1 MHAAILCASNRPGN
15 RYGRD
20 MTWVKHTRRRLGQ
33 WIAGA
38 EPASPPISDAKLR
51 QVLSLLNERSQ
62 PNLNALVEVTRNL
75 DAMALSVKTLGYH
88 LAQQLAAALP
98 VREDTRA
105 QTLHLGS
112 KPSTQMDMESEW
124 VAHWCSQLKVPVMFH
139 RKLWELAYILQAAHD
154 GDYLRAGARGLG
166 FGCGTEPLASY
177 FAGRGAR
184 VTITDLA
191 PDDARSQDWSGSNQH
206 ASSLDDAFHPRL
218 VSRDA
223 FDALVDFRAVD
234 MNAIPDDLTGYDF
247 CWSTCAL
254 EHLGSIA
261 NGLAFIENSL
271 KTLRP
276 GGTAIHTTELNVNPV
291 GPTIDNWP
299 TVLFQRQHF
308 EQLTERLQAA
318 GHRVA
323 PLDFDPGSKPLDK
336 FIDIPP
342 WGDGAMG
349 ALSQRLGQAGHLK
362 VAIDGF
368 VTTCFGIIVTKAG

>member
-1 MHAAILCASNRPGN
+1 MAAN
-15 RYGRD
+15 
-20 MTWVKHTRRRLGQ
+20 MTWLKQARQRLGR
-33 WIAGA
+33 WIGG
-38 EPASPPISDAKLR
+38 EPPPQTSAQTEQEKLR
-51 QVLSLLNERSQ
+51 QVLALLNDKSQ
-62 PNLNALVEVTRNL
+62 PNLNALTEVTRNL
-75 DAMALSVKTLGYH
+75 DALALNVKTLGYH
-88 LAQQLAAALP
+88 LAQDLAAALP
-98 VREDTRA
+98 LRENTRPRRA
-105 QTLHLGS
+105 PLGS
-112 KPSTQMDMESEW
+112 KPSTQHDMESEW
-124 VAHWCSQLKVPVMFH
+124 VAHWCSQLKVPVMYH
-139 RKLWELAYILQAAHD
+139 RKLWELAYILQVAHNA
-154 GDYLRAGARGLG
+154 GHLREGARGLG

-177 FAGRGAR
+177 FAGQGAR

-191 PDDARSQDWSGSNQH
+191 PDDARSQDWSGTNQH

-261 NGLAFIENSL
+261 HGLAFIENSV

-276 GGTAIHTTELNVNPV
+276 GGTAIHTTEFNINPV

-308 EQLTERLQAA
+308 EQLAERLEAA

-342 WGDGAMG
+342 WNDGTMA
-349 ALSQRLGQAGHLK
+349 ALSARLGQAGHLK

-368 VTTCFGIIVTKAG
+368 VTTCFGITVTRAG